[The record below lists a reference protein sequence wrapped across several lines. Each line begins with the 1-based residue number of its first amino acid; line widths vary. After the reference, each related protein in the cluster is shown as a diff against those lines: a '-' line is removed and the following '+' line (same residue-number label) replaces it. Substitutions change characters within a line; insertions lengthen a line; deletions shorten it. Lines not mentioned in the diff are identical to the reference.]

1 MTTALIACGALA
13 REVLAIKE
21 KRNWDADVLSDFGE
35 QSLAELLT
43 EVFRGRQPLFVVGGF
58 VANLVFFVFGIFAV
72 INFLQ
77 APEVRDMV
85 VWGAAAGFCFAV
97 VATIKIWYWLEM
109 MRHAL
114 VRDIKRV
121 ELQIA
126 QLAQRL

>member
-1 MTTALIACGALA
+1 MTKSTREIDRLIREALSEA
-13 REVLAIKE
+13 
-21 KRNWDADVLSDFGE
+21 DADVLSDFGE

-43 EVFRGRQPLFVVGGF
+43 EVFRGRQRLFVVGGF
-58 VANLVFFVFGIFAV
+58 VANLVFFIFGIFAV

-77 APEVRDMV
+77 APEVRDMIA
-85 VWGAAAGFCFAV
+85 WGAAAGFCFAV

-121 ELQIA
+121 QLQIA